1 MNDRSKYLN
10 TDELQADDE
19 MSPTPR
25 DGKRSARGD
34 GDRHADGADG
44 ADGEE
49 RIPNPPPAA
58 VSD

>member
-1 MNDRSKYLN
+1 MDDRTKYVN
-10 TDELQADDE
+10 TDELQTDDE

-25 DGKRSARGD
+25 DGKAHTHGESVPEDA
-34 GDRHADGADG
+34 GADITD
-44 ADGEE
+44 AEE